1 MRHGGRLFPCV
12 IRGINSDGVCYS
24 VELVARLEALDI
36 VRDQIKEI
44 GLILMI
50 NFEDLT
56 QSDTQM

>member
-1 MRHGGRLFPCV
+1 M
-12 IRGINSDGVCYS
+12 SDGVCYS